1 MIKVDFKYQLVAQG
15 LEEVSRRLDDMT
27 PIHKSIG
34 EHVVEITKDRFK
46 KGIDPDGNAWTPKKQ
61 ATIDRYKERGD
72 GNRPDPLIG
81 PSKRLSSEIAQYAD
95 AQGVEIGSA
104 LEYSAVMQN
113 GAKQGA
119 FGRDKRNHPL
129 PWGDIPAR
137 VWLGLSDEDEAA
149 IIDIADEHLEQAFL
163 ASGFN
168 G

>member
-1 MIKVDFKYQLVAQG
+1 MIKVDFKYAVVAEALG
-15 LEEVSRRLDDMT
+15 EASRRLSDMT
-27 PIHKSIG
+27 PIHHSIG
-34 EHVVEITKDRFK
+34 NYVVRATKERFK

-104 LEYSAVMQN
+104 LEYPAVMQN

-119 FGRDKRNHPL
+119 FGKSPRGGPI

-137 VWLGLSDEDEAA
+137 PWLGLSEEDEAN
-149 IIDIADEHLEQAFL
+149 IIDIADEYLEQAFNL
-163 ASGFN
+163 SGFN

>member
-1 MIKVDFKYQLVAQG
+1 MIKVDFKYAVVAEALG
-15 LEEVSRRLDDMT
+15 EVSRSLSDMT
-27 PIHKSIG
+27 PIHQSIG
-34 EHVVEITKDRFK
+34 NYVVRSTKERFK
-46 KGIDPDGNAWTPKKQ
+46 KGVDPDGNAWTPKKQ

-72 GNRPDPLIG
+72 GDRPDPLIG

-104 LEYSAVMQN
+104 LEYSAVMQR

-119 FGRDKRNHPL
+119 FGKSPRGGPI

-137 VWLGLSDEDEAA
+137 PWLGLSEEDEAN
-149 IIDIADEHLEQAFL
+149 IIDIADEYLEQAFNL
-163 ASGFN
+163 SGFN

>member
-1 MIKVDFKYQLVAQG
+1 MIKVEFAYAGVAAALKNASG
-15 LEEVSRRLDDMT
+15 KLADMT
-27 PIHKSIG
+27 PLHSQIG
-34 EHVVEITKDRFK
+34 EYLVATTKDRFK

-95 AQGVEIGSA
+95 AQGVEVGSG

-119 FGRDKRNHPL
+119 FGRDSRNHPL
-129 PWGDIPAR
+129 PWGDIPSR
-137 VWLGLSDEDEAA
+137 VLLGLSEEDEEKIVAM
-149 IIDIADEHLEQAFL
+149 ADDFLQDAF
-163 ASGFN
+163 
-168 G
+168 

>member
-1 MIKVDFKYQLVAQG
+1 MIKVEFKYQVIAEALGEA
-15 LEEVSRRLDDMT
+15 SRRLGDMT
-27 PIHKSIG
+27 PIHEDIG
-34 EHVVEITKDRFK
+34 DYVVRVTKERFK
-46 KGIDPDGNAWTPKKQ
+46 AGIDPDGNAWTPKKQ

-72 GNRPDPLIG
+72 GDRPDPLIG

-95 AQGVEIGSA
+95 AQGVEVGSA
-104 LEYSAVMQN
+104 LEYSAVMQD

-119 FGRDKRNHPL
+119 FGNDSRNHPL

-149 IIDIADEHLEQAFL
+149 IIDIADAHLEQAFKL
-163 ASGFN
+163 SGFN

>member
-1 MIKVDFKYQLVAQG
+1 MIKVDFKYEAVAAALG
-15 LEEVSRRLDDMT
+15 EAARRLGDMT
-27 PIHKSIG
+27 PIHQDIG
-34 EHVVEITKDRFK
+34 EYVVEITKDRFK

-72 GNRPDPLIG
+72 GDRPDPLVG

-95 AQGVEIGSA
+95 AAGVEIGSS

-119 FGRDKRNHPL
+119 FGKDKRNHPL

-137 VWLGLSDEDEAA
+137 VWLGLSDDDELA
-149 IIDIADEHLEQAFL
+149 IIDIADEHLEQAFKL
-163 ASGFN
+163 SGFN

>member
-15 LEEVSRRLDDMT
+15 LTEASRRLGDMT
-27 PIHKSIG
+27 PIHEDIG
-34 EHVVEITKDRFK
+34 DYVVRVTKERFK
-46 KGIDPDGNAWTPKKQ
+46 AGIDPDGNAWTPKKQ

-72 GNRPDPLIG
+72 GDRPDPLIG

-104 LEYSAVMQN
+104 MEYSAVMQN
-113 GAKQGA
+113 GARQGA
-119 FGRDKRNHPL
+119 FGRDSRNHPL

-163 ASGFN
+163 SSGFN

>member
-1 MIKVDFKYQLVAQG
+1 MIKVEFKYQVIAEALG
-15 LEEVSRRLDDMT
+15 EVSRRLSDMT
-27 PIHKSIG
+27 PIHQSIG
-34 EHVVEITKDRFK
+34 EYVVEITKDRFK

-81 PSKRLSSEIAQYAD
+81 PSRRLSSEIAQYAD
-95 AQGVEIGSA
+95 AQGVETGSA
-104 LEYSAVMQN
+104 LEYSGVMQN

-163 ASGFN
+163 SSGFN

>member
-1 MIKVDFKYQLVAQG
+1 MIKVEFKYQEIAEALG
-15 LEEVSRRLDDMT
+15 EVSRRLGDMT
-27 PIHKSIG
+27 PIHEDIG
-34 EHVVEITKDRFK
+34 DYVVRVTKDRFT

-61 ATIDRYKERGD
+61 ATIDRYKARGD
-72 GNRPDPLIG
+72 GDRPDPLIG
-81 PSKRLSSEIAQYAD
+81 PSKRLSSEVAQYAD

-137 VWLGLSDEDEAA
+137 VWLGLSDEDETA

-163 ASGFN
+163 SSGFN